1 MICSLHSASNW
12 CFTFSSA
19 CGYMIRVNGK
29 KIETN
34 ERKRPKRISRK
45 KKRDEA
51 KWKIPKCNK
60 WHWNICTN
68 HFWVDMLGFF
78 SSSLMWA
85 SSTKITWPMMKSL
98 QAILYYH
105 HTSLSLFFFFL
116 FCHFQWSRMYFKPYF
131 TVANTHMCASN
142 GAHCTS
148 ARSTQK

>member
-29 KIETN
+29 IETREIGPN
-34 ERKRPKRISRK
+34 ALAERRREMKQSEISQNAINGT
-45 KKRDEA
+45 ETFVQTTFGS
-51 KWKIPKCNK
+51 
-60 WHWNICTN
+60 ICL
-68 HFWVDMLGFF
+68 VFF

-105 HTSLSLFFFFL
+105 HMSLSLL
-116 FCHFQWSRMYFKPYF
+116 LLLCHFQWSRMYFKPYF